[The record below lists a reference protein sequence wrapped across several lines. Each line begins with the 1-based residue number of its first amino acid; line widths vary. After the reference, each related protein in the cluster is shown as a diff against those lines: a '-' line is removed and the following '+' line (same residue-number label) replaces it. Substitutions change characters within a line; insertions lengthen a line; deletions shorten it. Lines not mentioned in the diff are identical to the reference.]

1 MTEPNE
7 CPVDY
12 PDSKEEVPYFLASG
26 GQVGALILSRDWVNS
41 PLGFP
46 WQWPPELKTLI
57 NVMLNAGQP
66 MFVTWGAARTLLYN
80 DAFIEIV
87 GDKHPACLGKP
98 FHDVFAEAWDTVA
111 PLFQEVSEGR
121 AVHMDDITVV
131 LEGRNRPTSEAHFVF
146 SYTPV
151 RGADGAVEGL
161 FCACTETTDQVFAQR
176 RPEAERQRQRRLLQQ
191 MPGFVA
197 LLSGPEHIYQYV
209 NDAYVRIAGP
219 RDFLGRRAR
228 DVFPELHDQGFFE
241 RLDEVFSTGESFT
254 LSSAP
259 IRLSGE
265 DRDRM
270 IDLVYEPIR
279 NDEGRVSGVF
289 VGGYDVTEVHRT
301 AESLRESEA
310 YIRLLL
316 ASTSEGFYAVDCEGG
331 TTLCNFAF
339 LTMLGFDSESQV
351 MGRKLHEV
359 IHHSHPSGEF
369 YPRADCP
376 ICRCAS
382 EGRPAHVT
390 DEVFFR
396 IDGSSL
402 PVEYWVHPII
412 RKGKLDGAICTFID
426 VTEQRR
432 TEAALRDLN
441 ETLERRVEERTR
453 ERDRAWNNSQD
464 LQVILGLDGIFR
476 AANTAWTRVLGWEPE
491 EVVGRHYLD
500 LIHSDAHAL
509 SEDALPRISV
519 DNLSTIESRCL
530 HKDGSYRWVAWVTA
544 PEDDLIYAS
553 GRHITAEKEAA
564 AALEAAQAQL
574 RHSQKLEA
582 VGQLTGG
589 VAHDFNNLLTI
600 ICGSVEMLGRPQLP
614 ELRRPRYVEAIADA
628 ANRAAKLTGQL
639 LAFARRQALKP
650 EVFDVVHSVT
660 SISNIV
666 RTLVGPRIVLTMRL
680 TEEPCLVCAD
690 PSQFD
695 TALLNLAVNA
705 RDAMGAD
712 GELVIQVRNVSRIP
726 PLRGQAM
733 MAGEFVAVTMA
744 DNGAGIPADN
754 LEEIFEPFFTT
765 KSIGHGTGLG
775 LSQVFGFT
783 KQSGGEIEV
792 QSEQGQGATFT
803 VYLPRVQGEPSTA
816 EELDDARMVS
826 EETHLKVLVVE
837 DNEEVGAFARQTLQE
852 LGHESMLVANAR
864 SALGVLAEDSARFDV
879 VFSDVVMPGMSGIE
893 LGQEIRRLYLDLPV
907 VLTSGYSHVLAQNGS
922 HGFELLHK
930 PYSMAELARV
940 LRKAVAW
947 QAARPAAHRSIR

>member
-1 MTEPNE
+1 MASEGLAGNPR
-7 CPVDY
+7 
-12 PDSKEEVPYFLASG
+12 SKEEVPYFLASG
-26 GQVGALILSRDWVNS
+26 GQVGALILSHHWKDS
-41 PLGFP
+41 PLGCP
-46 WQWPPELKTLI
+46 VQWPVELKTLI
-57 NVMLNAGQP
+57 SVMLNAGQP
-66 MFVTWGAARTLLYN
+66 MFVTWGTTRTLLYN

-87 GDKHPACLGKP
+87 GDKHPASLGEP
-98 FHDVFAEAWDTVA
+98 FHEVFAEAWETVA

-151 RGADGAVEGL
+151 RDASGTVEGL
-161 FCACTETTDQVFAQR
+161 FCACTETTEQVFAQR
-176 RPEAERQRQRRLLQQ
+176 RLEAERQRQRRLLQQ

-197 LLSGPEHIYQYV
+197 LLSGPDHIYQYV

-219 RDFLGRRAR
+219 RDFIGRSVR

-241 RLDEVFSTGESFT
+241 RLDEVFSTGKAFT

-259 IRLSGE
+259 IRLAGE
-265 DRDRM
+265 DRERN

-279 NDEGRVSGVF
+279 DDAGRVSGVF
-289 VGGYDVTEVHRT
+289 VGGYDVTEVHRA

-316 ASTSEGFYAVDCEGG
+316 ASTSEGFYAMDCEGA

-339 LTMLGFDSESQV
+339 LKMLGFDSESQV
-351 MGRKLHEV
+351 LGQKLHEV
-359 IHHSHPSGEF
+359 IHHSHPNGEF
-369 YPRADCP
+369 YSRAECP

-382 EGRPAHVT
+382 EGKAAHVT
-390 DEVFFR
+390 DEIFFR
-396 IDGSSL
+396 SDGSSL

-412 RKGKLDGAICTFID
+412 RKGRLDGAICTFID

-432 TEAALRDLN
+432 TEAALLDLN

-464 LQVILGLDGIFR
+464 LQIVLGSDGIFR
-476 AANTAWTRVLGWEPE
+476 AANSAWTRVLDWTPE

-500 LIHSDAHAL
+500 FVHPDDHAIGEGAL
-509 SEDALPRISV
+509 SKISV
-519 DNLSTIESRCL
+519 ENLTTIESRFR
-530 HKDGSYRWVAWVTA
+530 HKDGSYRWVSWATA

-564 AALEAAQAQL
+564 AALEAAQSQL

-600 ICGSVEMLGRPQLP
+600 ICGSVEMLSRPQLP
-614 ELRRPRYVEAIADA
+614 EQRRPRYVEAIADA
-628 ANRAAKLTGQL
+628 AGRAAKLTGQL

-650 EVFDVVHSVT
+650 EVFDVVKSVVAVT
-660 SISNIV
+660 NIV
-666 RTLVGPRIVLTMRL
+666 RTLTGSRIVLTLRL
-680 TEEPCLVCAD
+680 PDEPCWVCAD

-705 RDAMGAD
+705 RDAMGGG
-712 GELVIQVRNVSRIP
+712 GELVIQVRNVTQMP

-733 MAGEFVAVTMA
+733 MTGEFVAVTMV

-765 KSIGHGTGLG
+765 KSVGHGTGLG

-783 KQSGGEIEV
+783 KQSGGEIQV
-792 QSEQGQGATFT
+792 QSEVGKGATFNL
-803 VYLPRVQGEPSTA
+803 YLPRVEGEPSTDEA
-816 EELDDARMVS
+816 VADPRPVS
-826 EETHLKVLVVE
+826 EETHLTVLIVE
-837 DNEEVGAFARQTLQE
+837 DNEEVGVFARQTLQE
-852 LGHESMLVANAR
+852 LGYDSRLTANAR
-864 SALGVLAEDSARFDV
+864 EALDVLVEDSARFDV

-893 LGQEIRRLYLDLPV
+893 LGQEIRRLYPDLPV
-907 VLTSGYSHVLAQNGS
+907 VLTSGYSHVLAQDGT

-940 LRKAVAW
+940 LRKAAAW
-947 QAARPAAHRSIR
+947 QTARSAGQGAAQ

>member
-1 MTEPNE
+1 
-7 CPVDY
+7 
-12 PDSKEEVPYFLASG
+12 
-26 GQVGALILSRDWVNS
+26 
-41 PLGFP
+41 
-46 WQWPPELKTLI
+46 
-57 NVMLNAGQP
+57 
-66 MFVTWGAARTLLYN
+66 
-80 DAFIEIV
+80 
-87 GDKHPACLGKP
+87 
-98 FHDVFAEAWDTVA
+98 
-111 PLFQEVSEGR
+111 
-121 AVHMDDITVV
+121 
-131 LEGRNRPTSEAHFVF
+131 
-146 SYTPV
+146 
-151 RGADGAVEGL
+151 
-161 FCACTETTDQVFAQR
+161 
-176 RPEAERQRQRRLLQQ
+176 
-191 MPGFVA
+191 
-197 LLSGPEHIYQYV
+197 
-209 NDAYVRIAGP
+209 
-219 RDFLGRRAR
+219 
-228 DVFPELHDQGFFE
+228 
-241 RLDEVFSTGESFT
+241 
-254 LSSAP
+254 
-259 IRLSGE
+259 
-265 DRDRM
+265 
-270 IDLVYEPIR
+270 
-279 NDEGRVSGVF
+279 
-289 VGGYDVTEVHRT
+289 
-301 AESLRESEA
+301 
-310 YIRLLL
+310 
-316 ASTSEGFYAVDCEGG
+316 
-331 TTLCNFAF
+331 
-339 LTMLGFDSESQV
+339 
-351 MGRKLHEV
+351 
-359 IHHSHPSGEF
+359 
-369 YPRADCP
+369 
-376 ICRCAS
+376 
-382 EGRPAHVT
+382 
-390 DEVFFR
+390 
-396 IDGSSL
+396 
-402 PVEYWVHPII
+402 
-412 RKGKLDGAICTFID
+412 
-426 VTEQRR
+426 
-432 TEAALRDLN
+432 
-441 ETLERRVEERTR
+441 
-453 ERDRAWNNSQD
+453 
-464 LQVILGLDGIFR
+464 
-476 AANTAWTRVLGWEPE
+476 
-491 EVVGRHYLD
+491 
-500 LIHSDAHAL
+500 
-509 SEDALPRISV
+509 V